1 MGAYVAMSSKVLE
14 ELDLAQGA
22 LRQNLLAKDIGDLF
36 DGDSLVGLAIYGGA
50 VGGVSRP
57 RLQGLGRDR
66 PTKQCRR
73 LLGLAP

>member
-36 DGDSLVGLAIYGGA
+36 DGHSLVGLAIYGGA
-50 VGGVSRP
+50 IGVLVGRGSGTREGQAYQTIP
-57 RLQGLGRDR
+57 
-66 PTKQCRR
+66 
-73 LLGLAP
+73 